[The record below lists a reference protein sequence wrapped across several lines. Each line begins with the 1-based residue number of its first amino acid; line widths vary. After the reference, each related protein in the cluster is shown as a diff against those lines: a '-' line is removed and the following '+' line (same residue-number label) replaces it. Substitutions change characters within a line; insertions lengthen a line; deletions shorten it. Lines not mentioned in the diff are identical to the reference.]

1 MNTQLYNRLI
11 IKVSLN
17 EFSFGIKN
25 KLNNEISH
33 LKSISLNQLAPLE
46 NQLEVIF
53 SKK

>member
-33 LKSISLNQLAPLE
+33 LKSISLNQLAPWKPVRSYF
-46 NQLEVIF
+46 QQ
-53 SKK
+53 K